1 MQITILQK
9 YSVHRTQ
16 AKYKM
21 TEITNNGNPIVS
33 GPDLGQIT
41 SGKWVGAQ
49 NEKCP
54 NRDI

>member
-1 MQITILQK
+1 M
-9 YSVHRTQ
+9 HRTQ

-41 SGKWVGAQ
+41 SGKWVGAR